1 MTRFYISL
9 LFGLLCANAT
19 MAAEKSSDCQELPV
33 PELSRFGYQM
43 TDSDK
48 YNQVELGMGS
58 SYQTG
63 PVGEPGFARISLYLF
78 DMGLRQIEASD
89 EKQILDQALRDIL
102 RHPNHSNFTFDKPM
116 RIHPILFEKMNGFL
130 REGFYLG
137 ALNPEAPL
145 PEIHMAAVGQYKDC
159 FVKIRFTGY
168 WDGGLDGKES
178 LLLSLK
184 MFGALSRRIEQQ
196 VLGSERTGPVN

>member
-1 MTRFYISL
+1 MIRLSAIVFVGIVVTDA
-9 LFGLLCANAT
+9 LF
-19 MAAEKSSDCQELPV
+19 AAEKSADCQELPI
-33 PELSRFGYQM
+33 PDLSEFGFQM
-43 TDSDK
+43 TGSTRYD
-48 YNQVELGMGS
+48 QAGLGVGS
-58 SYQTG
+58 SYQTV
-63 PVGEPGFARISLYLF
+63 PVGKPGFQRISLYLF
-78 DMGLRQIEASD
+78 DMGLRQIEPSY

-102 RHPNHSNFTFDKPM
+102 GHPNYSNFTFDKPT

-137 ALNPEAPL
+137 VVNPEAPL

-168 WDGGLDGKES
+168 WDGGLDGKDS

-196 VLGSERTGPVN
+196 VLGSEWTGPVN